1 MGCAQAHHAPFI
13 SRGEHNQKI
22 AVISHLAKPIAEAL
36 AGLFT
41 KPVPCCGTMQRTDR
55 TGQPNNHAQTT
66 VDWQVPLMNSEASPS
81 SLDAFEAE
89 NARLRQQ
96 VAELSKALD
105 EAQSRSLLHSE
116 KNREALYRISE
127 TSHSSKDLQDIFR
140 RIHTIIGE
148 LLPAENF
155 FIALHDAQ
163 TDMVSFPYY
172 VDQFDQPPEP
182 RLLSDRGLTQRVIR
196 TGEAVL
202 MTPEMRAERLAR
214 GEQIVGSIC
223 LDWLGVPLVE
233 SGQTIGA
240 LVVQSYSGDVRYCS
254 ADTELLQF
262 VSSQVA
268 SAIVRKGDSDRI
280 SHLALHDALT
290 GLPNRALLHDR
301 GRHAITTAKRNS
313 TKFAWLCLDLDKFKP
328 INDSY
333 GHAIGDIVLAQVSAR
348 MQACLRE
355 SDTLARIGGDEFI
368 LLLEAVEDIDAAK
381 VVAEKIRESLSQPF
395 FIDGHTLHISVSS
408 GIAMFPDHGDNELEL
423 SKAADA
429 ALYAAKGGGRNGVRC
444 AQLLLP

>member
-1 MGCAQAHHAPFI
+1 
-13 SRGEHNQKI
+13 
-22 AVISHLAKPIAEAL
+22 
-36 AGLFT
+36 
-41 KPVPCCGTMQRTDR
+41 
-55 TGQPNNHAQTT
+55 
-66 VDWQVPLMNSEASPS
+66 MNSETASS
-81 SLDAFEAE
+81 NDNDIEAE

-96 VAELSKALD
+96 VAELSKALA
-105 EAQSRSLLHSE
+105 EAQNRTPSPHE
-116 KNREALYRISE
+116 KTREALYRISE

-148 LLPAENF
+148 LLPAKNL
-155 FIALHDAQ
+155 FIALYDAE
-163 TDMVSFPYY
+163 TGIVSFPYY
-172 VDQFDQPPEP
+172 VDECDLPPEP
-182 RLLSDRGLTQRVIR
+182 GLLSDRGLTQRVIR

-223 LDWLGVPLVE
+223 LDWLGVPLIE

-240 LVVQSYSGDVRYCS
+240 MVIQSYSGDVRYTS

-268 SAIVRKGDSDRI
+268 SAIIRKGDADRI
-280 SHLALHDALT
+280 LHLALHDALT

-301 GRHAITTAKRNS
+301 ALQSIAMAKRNN

-328 INDSY
+328 INDGF
-333 GHAIGDIVLAQVSAR
+333 GHAIGDAVLAQVSAR
-348 MQACLRE
+348 MQACMRE

-368 LLLEAVEDIDAAK
+368 LLLEAIEDIDLARAL
-381 VVAEKIRESLSQPF
+381 AEKIRTSLSQPF
-395 FIDGHTLHISVSS
+395 FIDGHTLHISASIGV
-408 GIAMFPDHGDNELEL
+408 AMFPEHGDTELEL

-429 ALYAAKGGGRNGVRC
+429 ALYAAKGTGRNNVC
-444 AQLLLP
+444 ASQTR

>member
-1 MGCAQAHHAPFI
+1 
-13 SRGEHNQKI
+13 
-22 AVISHLAKPIAEAL
+22 
-36 AGLFT
+36 
-41 KPVPCCGTMQRTDR
+41 
-55 TGQPNNHAQTT
+55 
-66 VDWQVPLMNSEASPS
+66 MNSEASPS
-81 SLDAFEAE
+81 SFDAIEAE

-105 EAQSRSLLHSE
+105 EAQSRSALQSE

-155 FIALHDAQ
+155 FIALHDAE

-182 RLLSDRGLTQRVIR
+182 CLLSDRGLTQRVIR

-268 SAIVRKGDSDRI
+268 SAIVRKGDADRI

-301 GRHAITTAKRNS
+301 GLHAITTAKRNS

-328 INDSY
+328 INDSF

-368 LLLEAVEDIDAAK
+368 LLLEAVEDVDAAQA
-381 VVAEKIRESLSQPF
+381 VAETIRISLSQPF
-395 FIDGHTLHISVSS
+395 LIDGHTLHISVSI

-429 ALYAAKGGGRNGVRC
+429 ALYAAKGGGRNGVGDRKY
-444 AQLLLP
+444 

>member
-1 MGCAQAHHAPFI
+1 
-13 SRGEHNQKI
+13 
-22 AVISHLAKPIAEAL
+22 
-36 AGLFT
+36 
-41 KPVPCCGTMQRTDR
+41 
-55 TGQPNNHAQTT
+55 
-66 VDWQVPLMNSEASPS
+66 MNSEVSPS
-81 SLDAFEAE
+81 SVEDIEAE
-89 NARLRQQ
+89 NARLRLQ

-105 EAQSRSLLHSE
+105 EAQSRSVLQSE
-116 KNREALYRISE
+116 KNRDALYRISE
-127 TSHSSKDLQDIFR
+127 TSHSSKDLQDIFC

-148 LLPAENF
+148 LLPAENL
-155 FIALHDAQ
+155 FIALYDAE
-163 TDMVSFPYY
+163 TDEVSFPYY
-172 VDQFDQPPEP
+172 VDQFDPPPEP

-223 LDWLGVPLVE
+223 LDWLGVPLIE

-240 LVVQSYSGDVRYCS
+240 LVIQSYSGDVRYSS

-268 SAIVRKGDSDRI
+268 SAIVRKGDADRI
-280 SHLALHDALT
+280 SYLALHDALT
-290 GLPNRALLHDR
+290 GLPNRTLLHDR
-301 GRHAITTAKRNS
+301 GLQAIATAKRHS

-328 INDSY
+328 INDSF
-333 GHAIGDIVLAQVSAR
+333 GHAIGDLVLAQVSAH

-368 LLLEAVEDIDAAK
+368 LLLEAVEDIDAAQ
-381 VVAEKIRESLSQPF
+381 VVAEKIRKSLSQPF
-395 FIDGHTLHISVSS
+395 FIDGHTLHISVSI

-423 SKAADA
+423 FKAADA

-444 AQLLLP
+444 AQLLPP

>member
-1 MGCAQAHHAPFI
+1 
-13 SRGEHNQKI
+13 
-22 AVISHLAKPIAEAL
+22 
-36 AGLFT
+36 
-41 KPVPCCGTMQRTDR
+41 
-55 TGQPNNHAQTT
+55 
-66 VDWQVPLMNSEASPS
+66 
-81 SLDAFEAE
+81 
-89 NARLRQQ
+89 
-96 VAELSKALD
+96 
-105 EAQSRSLLHSE
+105 
-116 KNREALYRISE
+116 
-127 TSHSSKDLQDIFR
+127 
-140 RIHTIIGE
+140 
-148 LLPAENF
+148 
-155 FIALHDAQ
+155 
-163 TDMVSFPYY
+163 
-172 VDQFDQPPEP
+172 
-182 RLLSDRGLTQRVIR
+182 LLSDRGLTQRVIR

-202 MTPEMRAERLAR
+202 MTPEMRAERIAR

-233 SGQTIGA
+233 SGETIGA
-240 LVVQSYSGDVRYCS
+240 LVVQSYSGDVRYCP

-268 SAIVRKGDSDRI
+268 SAIVRKRDSDRI

-301 GRHAITTAKRNS
+301 GRHAITTANRNS

-355 SDTLARIGGDEFI
+355 SDTLARTGGDEFI

-381 VVAEKIRESLSQPF
+381 VVAEKIRKSLSQPF
-395 FIDGHTLHISVSS
+395 PVDGHALHISVSI

-444 AQLLLP
+444 AQSLSP